1 MIHSAPINFVSAG
14 VNNQNKYME
23 VESARNNME
32 VSSNQ
37 KQNLADASFGGWEKH
52 TKGIGAKLLL
62 SMGFQPGR
70 GLGKNLDGRTEI
82 VEVHMRKG
90 KGGVGT
96 SSHER
101 QDKQKSEMKGHAD
114 DYKHKNFS
122 KFREKVSLQV
132 VKKKAKVECQECG
145 KTFGSLDSLIS
156 HAKAKH
162 NNENRYK
169 KISKARRE
177 KVAQKRFF
185 CEQVPLQEAKKKANV
200 EHTWGWQCGKPFGSL
215 ASFRAKKHNQMKDK
229 NSVPSEKKSA
239 YGDLLKCDT
248 CYVSFITVKERVK
261 HEFKCNISKRK
272 CLSG

>member
-177 KVAQKRFF
+177 KVAKKRFF
-185 CEQVPLQEAKKKANV
+185 GEQVPLQEAKK
-200 EHTWGWQCGKPFGSL
+200 
-215 ASFRAKKHNQMKDK
+215 HNLMKDK